1 MTVPEVESALDTMK
15 ILVDNR
21 EQDTPRAR
29 SRYAQFGVPYER
41 TTIQTGDYSAK
52 FLLPDGSGW
61 YDMSSDIVVERKYS
75 LDELCMCF
83 GSERKRFIRE
93 FERAKENNIRMWLL
107 LENSSFKDAYAGRYR
122 SKYKPKSLI
131 ASLLAFQARYNCRI
145 VMADESV
152 SGRLI
157 HDILYYEGREILMGM
172 VDE

>member
-1 MTVPEVESALDTMK
+1 MTIPEVEEALQTMT
-15 ILVDNR
+15 IIIDNR
-21 EQDTPRAR
+21 EQQTDR
-29 SRYAQFGVPYER
+29 SKARYAQFGCPYER
-41 TTIQTGDYSAK
+41 ATIPTGDYSAK
-52 FLLPDGSGW
+52 FMLPDGSW

-83 GSERKRFIRE
+83 GSERKRFIKE

-107 LENSSFKDAYAGRYR
+107 LENSTFKNAYAGRYR
-122 SKYKPKSLI
+122 SQYKPKSLI
-131 ASLLAFQARYNCRI
+131 ASILAFQARYNCRI

-152 SGRLI
+152 SGKLI

>member
-1 MTVPEVESALDTMK
+1 MTVPEVEESLQSMV
-15 ILVDNR
+15 ILTDSR
-21 EQDTPRAR
+21 EQDTPRSR
-29 SRYAQFGVPYER
+29 SRYAQFGAPHEK
-41 TTIQTGDYSAK
+41 TTIHTGDYSAK
-52 FLLPDGSGW
+52 FLLPDGTW
-61 YDMSSDIVVERKYS
+61 YDMSKDVTVERKMN
-75 LDELCMCF
+75 LDELCLCF
-83 GSERKRFIRE
+83 GSERHRFIRE

-122 SKYKPKSLI
+122 SQYKPKSLI

-152 SGRLI
+152 SGKLI